1 MKKGWNVLGLLLFL
15 LPLTGLAQQ
24 REKVTYRH
32 TFILNGTYAPQY
44 LAIDKGYFAEQ
55 GLEAEFFEGRGSG
68 RNVQLMG
75 AGAET
80 FASSDFGVVSKAV
93 ADGVPIK
100 AIFGELQETPMGII
114 SLAETGIKS
123 PKDLV
128 GKMLAAFPGSANSQI
143 FPAVLKVNNIDIKQV
158 KLVFAD
164 PAALHTL
171 LMQKRVDGILLHF
184 HDNVPLLESRGAN
197 VTYLK
202 YSEWGVNQL
211 GNGIVANRKTL
222 QEKPDMVRRFI
233 QAFARGIKYSEANP
247 EEAIAALM
255 KRGPRASKEV
265 LLKTFLN
272 AIPLGHTK
280 YSKGKPVGWMAKEDW
295 DNTQELM
302 LQYGEQKK
310 RLPVE
315 EFYTNEFIPAT

>member
-1 MKKGWNVLGLLLFL
+1 MKKGWSVLGILLFL
-15 LPLTGLAQQ
+15 LPVTGLAQQ

-55 GLEAEFFEGRGSG
+55 GLEVEFFEGRGSG
-68 RNVQLMG
+68 LNVKLVG
-75 AGAET
+75 AGTES

-93 ADGVPIK
+93 AEGVPIK
-100 AIFGELQETPMGII
+100 AIFGELQETPMSVI
-114 SLAETGIKS
+114 SLLETGIKT
-123 PKDLV
+123 PKGLV
-128 GKMLAAFPGSANSQI
+128 GKRIASFPGSALSQV
-143 FPAVLKVNNIDIKQV
+143 FPAFLKVNKINIKEV
-158 KLVFAD
+158 KLVFAE
-164 PAALHTL
+164 PPALHTL
-171 LMQKRVDGILLHF
+171 LMQKQVDAILLYF
-184 HDNVPLLESRGAN
+184 HDNVPLLESRGAKAA
-197 VTYLK
+197 YLK
-202 YSEWGVNQL
+202 FSDWGVNQL
-211 GNGIVANRKTL
+211 GNGIIANRKTL

-280 YSKGKPVGWMAKEDW
+280 YSKGKPVGWTAKEDW
-295 DNTQELM
+295 ENTQELM